1 MCSMGLVFKTEHSAE
16 CVIAL
21 LKYTNADIH
30 RRCTFT
36 YLKDHYKEGES
47 SLDVLTSKSVLVTRQ
62 DRLNMDCKNSKE
74 LYMDV
79 IFV

>member
-1 MCSMGLVFKTEHSAE
+1 MFFKTEHSAD
-16 CVIAL
+16 CVITL
-21 LKYTNADIH
+21 LENNNADIH

-36 YLKDHYKEGES
+36 FLKDHYKDGES
-47 SLDVLTSKSVLVTRQ
+47 SLDVLTSNSVLVTRQ

>member
-21 LKYTNADIH
+21 LKYNNADIH

-36 YLKDHYKEGES
+36 FLKDHYKEGES
-47 SLDVLTSKSVLVTRQ
+47 SLDVLTSNSVLVTRQ

>member
-1 MCSMGLVFKTEHSAE
+1 MGLVFKTEHSAE

-21 LKYTNADIH
+21 LKYNDADIH

-36 YLKDHYKEGES
+36 FLKDHYKEGES